1 VIWAYFE
8 PTFSQTGFFKK
19 VTFKILSYFSYI
31 KINLL
36 NINIITLDER
46 K

>member
-1 VIWAYFE
+1 MGVFSN
-8 PTFSQTGFFKK
+8 PTFSQTGFFKN
-19 VTFKILSYFSYI
+19 VTFTIWRYFSYI